1 MLPVRLT
8 LKNFLAYRSPDE
20 IRLEGIHLACL
31 TGQNGAGKSSLLDAM
46 TWALWGKAR
55 ASRDDDLIHHGQ
67 KEMSVQLDFKQ
78 RSGDGE
84 LTYRVIRKRKS
95 SSTGTLDLFVMQD
108 DGSFKSLSEPSMRQT
123 QATIESLLRMS
134 YETFIHS
141 AFLQQGKAD
150 AFTTLKPSE
159 RKRVLAEIL
168 ELDRWADYEEAAKAE
183 HRCLSEAISVDEG
196 RIRDIHHDLER
207 EPALRRELAA
217 AQERHQEAV
226 EKLAAAQEKLDA
238 VEHVRR
244 DLPAKKEEKANWE
257 KRNAQIGL
265 ELERLIGEIARL
277 EAKIAGLEATIA
289 EQASIEAGHDQL
301 LSARRESDEL
311 ADKLR
316 DLSDLDKRKNALTTQ
331 LEGERAKLMTQIAV
345 LDKDIATLDDAVAQ
359 ADIAQYHQIADDVTA
374 LEAKDAQRVIIEG
387 QIAEVETKRAALIG
401 ENKSLEAERS
411 KLRERLRRLRE
422 VEGSTCP
429 LCGQTLSP
437 EHRAETENAL
447 MAEGVG
453 MKTTTDENEAKITRY
468 NADHAAYRNQL
479 DDLRVSLTAMND
491 KRRRLTLLK
500 NALDKASEAQAK
512 RDENMALRTALNEQV
527 EREAFGLELRAQ
539 IEAVDRDRDLLGYD
553 SERHDSARESLKAYS
568 DYDRRYQDLLIAL
581 QTLPDVRGSLA
592 GAHERQAALTQE
604 RDEKAALIEKLI
616 GDIAILEGQQVEFN
630 LRVNEVAIYT
640 SQEREANNRVIT
652 CDQDLNSLEKQRER
666 LVTLETRLAENREE
680 RSIYDELKVAFGKKG
695 IPAMIIESAIP
706 ELEDAANRLLGRM
719 TDGRMTL
726 RIETLVAKVTGGE
739 SETLEIKIGDE
750 LGTRSYE
757 MYSGG
762 EAFRINFAL
771 RVALSQLL
779 SRRAGAQLRT
789 LFLDEGFGTQDEDGR
804 AKLVEAITAV
814 QEDFDLIL
822 VITHIDDL
830 RDSFPVHVQVEKSDN
845 GSVVV
850 VR

>member
-67 KEMSVQLDFKQ
+67 KEMSVQLDFMQ
-78 RSGDGE
+78 RAGDGE

-95 SSTGTLDLFVMQD
+95 SSTGTLDLFVMQE

-168 ELDRWADYEEAAKAE
+168 ELDRWAEYEEAAKAE
-183 HRCLSEAISVDEG
+183 HRRLSREIDVDEG
-196 RIRDIHHDLER
+196 RIKDIQRELER

-226 EKLAAAQEKLDA
+226 EKLAAAQAKLA
-238 VEHVRR
+238 EVEHVRR
-244 DLPAKKEEKANWE
+244 ELPAKKDEKAEWE
-257 KRNAQIGL
+257 KRNDQISREMENL
-265 ELERLIGEIARL
+265 TKKIDRLNVEVAELG
-277 EAKIAGLEATIA
+277 ATIA

-301 LSARRESDEL
+301 LFARRESDQ
-311 ADKLR
+311 
-316 DLSDLDKRKNALTTQ
+316 LSDKMHVLRELDQRKNALSTQ
-331 LEGERAKLMTQIAV
+331 LEGERAKLMTQIAL
-345 LDKDIATLDDAVAQ
+345 LDQDIATLDDDISR
-359 ADIAQYHQIADDVTA
+359 ADIAKYHTAADEVTA
-374 LEAKDAQRVIIEG
+374 LEAKEAQKGIIEG
-387 QIAEVETKRAALIG
+387 QIAEVETKRAALLG
-401 ENKSLEAERS
+401 ENNSMRDPMR
-411 KLRERLRRLRE
+411 KLRERIDRLKTLDE
-422 VEGSTCP
+422 PNCP
-429 LCGQTLSP
+429 LCGRELTPQ
-437 EHRAETENAL
+437 HRDETVASLENDGKV
-447 MAEGVG
+447 MGDTFRV
-453 MKTTTDENEAKITRY
+453 NEAQINRLTSDLTAHK
-468 NADHAAYRNQL
+468 AQL
-479 DDLRVSLTAMND
+479 DDLRVALTPVND
-491 KRRRLTLLK
+491 KKRNLTLLK
-500 NALDKASEAQAK
+500 SALDRATDAQSK
-512 RDENMALRTALNEQV
+512 RDEKLARRTVLYEQV
-527 EREAFGLELRAQ
+527 EQEAFGLDIRAH
-539 IEAVDRDRDLLGYD
+539 IAAVDHDRSALGYD
-553 SERHDSARESLKAYS
+553 EDKHESARESLKTYS
-568 DYDRRYQDLLIAL
+568 EYDQRYQDLQIAL
-581 QTLPDVRGSLA
+581 KTLPDKRGALE
-592 GAHERQAALTQE
+592 GAYAQQATLMQE
-604 RDEKAALIEKLI
+604 RDEKVTLIESLI
-616 GDIAILEGQQVEFN
+616 AEIAVLEGLQYEFI
-630 LRVNEVAIYT
+630 LRQDEVRIFT
-640 SQEREANNRVIT
+640 DQEREANNRVVT
-652 CDQDLNSLEKQRER
+652 CEQDLNALEKQRER
-666 LVTLETRLAENREE
+666 LTKLEETVEANRVE
-680 RSIYDELKVAFGKKG
+680 RGIYDELKVAFGKKG

-706 ELEDAANRLLGRM
+706 ELEDSANRLLGRM

-726 RIETLVAKVTGGE
+726 RIETLAAKVTGGE

-779 SRRAGAQLRT
+779 ARRAGAQLRT
-789 LFLDEGFGTQDEDGR
+789 LFLDEGFGTQDDDGR

-814 QEDFDLIL
+814 QDDFDLIL

-830 RDSFPVHVQVEKSDN
+830 RDSFPVHVQVEKTDD
-845 GSVVV
+845 GSMVL